1 MGNFPLKD
9 NASMGV
15 GIGQRG
21 SKSKSEN
28 KKVAL
33 KKKKLSKGLLGLEK
47 LRDVALDIDRRTQE
61 CVIRSKSEE
70 DSMKASAEA

>member
-1 MGNFPLKD
+1 MDRGEVNQSLKIRRL
-9 NASMGV
+9 S
-15 GIGQRG
+15 
-21 SKSKSEN
+21 
-28 KKVAL
+28 L

-47 LRDVALDIDRRTQE
+47 LRDVALDIDKGTQE